1 MNPTKSE
8 SGVTPF
14 EQPFSAE
21 EYDARLTR
29 VRRALAQR
37 GLDGMLISSPESI
50 CYLTGLNYHGYFAYQ
65 LLVVS
70 QSGMPCL
77 ITRAMEGPTIRDE
90 VPNVRH
96 CPYSDSA
103 GAGAE
108 VSAQYVEPVRVTVDT
123 IVAEGLAA
131 ARLGIEANSSYFAY
145 GIAQGIRD
153 GLPKAAIEDASDIV
167 SECRLVK
174 SAQEIKYARQAAA
187 VTDAMMMAGIAT
199 AGPGVMQQ
207 DVMAAIYQA
216 MFHRGGTF
224 PAFVPL
230 IRSTESIDHEHSTWQ
245 NKALE
250 SGDMLFLEL
259 SGCIER
265 YHAPAGRLI
274 FIGKA
279 PAQIQEIQAIC
290 DEAFHA
296 AADALK
302 PGVLARDVYAAW
314 QRVVNAAGLEGYR
327 RQHCGYSVGIGFP
340 PSWSGSGV
348 PKSLRHDSSME
359 IRAGMVFHLM
369 SAMFRTDKGDYFISN
384 GALVTE
390 TGCEVLTKTTHETT
404 VR

>member
-1 MNPTKSE
+1 MIRTDSDP
-8 SGVTPF
+8 GVAPF
-14 EQPFSAE
+14 PQPFTAE
-21 EYDARLTR
+21 EYDQRLTR
-29 VRRALAQR
+29 VRTAMIER
-37 GLDGMLISSPESI
+37 GLDGMLVSSPESI

-65 LLVVS
+65 SLVVS
-70 QSGMPCL
+70 LSGVPCL

-103 GAGAE
+103 SSGGGVA
-108 VSAQYVEPVRVTVDT
+108 AQYVEPVRVTVDT
-123 IVAEGLAA
+123 ITAEGLSA
-131 ARLGIEANSSYFAY
+131 ARLGIEANSSFFAY

-153 GLPKAAIEDASDIV
+153 GLPQAAIEDASDII

-174 SAQEIKYARQAAA
+174 SAQEILYARQAAT

-230 IRSTESIDHEHSTWQ
+230 VRGTDSIDHEHSTWQ
-245 NKALE
+245 NKALQY
-250 SGDMLFLEL
+250 GDKLFIEL

-279 PAQIQEIQAIC
+279 PKQVHEIQAIC
-290 DEAFHA
+290 DDAFQA
-296 AADALK
+296 AAAALK
-302 PGVLARDVYAAW
+302 PGVVARDVYAAW
-314 QRVVNAAGLEGYR
+314 QNVVNNAGLEGYR

-348 PKSLRHDSSME
+348 PKSLRHDSNME

-369 SAMFRTDKGDYFISN
+369 SGMFHTDKGSYFISN
-384 GALVTE
+384 GTLVTDS
-390 TGCEVLTKTTHETT
+390 GSEVLTKTSHAVTI
-404 VR
+404 R